1 MDRIDQSVLAVAA
14 AVLLY
19 QLFLPPPVGLANNG
33 DFGKLIARFNLGA
46 PFENEF
52 RYVATK
58 YNFDP
63 KYHYESGIYSSELI
77 SVYAALGLNALV
89 WRDGNVDIRCIGAI
103 HAALFLLALYLL
115 LPALRGLSNRIRILL
130 AGLIL
135 FVFSD
140 AMYVAPFNSFYI
152 DTGAFL

>member
-1 MDRIDQSVLAVAA
+1 MDRIDKSVLAVAA
-14 AVLLY
+14 AILTY

-46 PFENEF
+46 PFDNEF
-52 RYVATK
+52 RYAATK

-63 KYHYESGIYSSELI
+63 KYHYDSGIYSSELL

-89 WRDGNVDIRCIGAI
+89 SRDGNVDIRCIGAL

-115 LPALRGLSNRIRILL
+115 LPIWRDMAPRIRILL
-130 AGLIL
+130 LALIV

-152 DTGAFL
+152 